1 MSGKFCNEI
10 SPVSWLLFY
19 QILNVL
25 KLCYFLLAATLV
37 LWNLKSNNKRHSDRE
52 QKIKSETLS
61 DLKRVDGFVMSG
73 LNTQAKEK
81 KVVNLIYYNVDN
93 DSVWLI
99 RQLSGCIQP
108 CFSPIYINYE
118 KTMRNVYVNQNK
130 LWIRFTLFDLT
141 VY

>member
-37 LWNLKSNNKRHSDRE
+37 LWNLKSNTKRHSDRE

-61 DLKRVDGFVMSG
+61 DLKRVDGVVMSG

-81 KVVNLIYYNVDN
+81 KL
-93 DSVWLI
+93 
-99 RQLSGCIQP
+99 
-108 CFSPIYINYE
+108 
-118 KTMRNVYVNQNK
+118 
-130 LWIRFTLFDLT
+130 
-141 VY
+141 